1 MLNYDLNGILPQL
14 TILECPPLYRTNG
27 AKPQEGEKNKI
38 KESEVKMAGTKAG
51 GLKAARTNK
60 LRHGDDFYSRIG
72 KKGGHLGTTGGFAS
86 KKKDAN
92 GMTGAER
99 ASFYGAVGGHI
110 SKRGPAKGETK

>member
-1 MLNYDLNGILPQL
+1 
-14 TILECPPLYRTNG
+14 
-27 AKPQEGEKNKI
+27 
-38 KESEVKMAGTKAG
+38 MAGTKAG
-51 GLKAARTNK
+51 GLKAAATNK
-60 LRHGDDFYSRIG
+60 KRHGDDFYSRIG
-72 KKGGHLGTTGGFAS
+72 KKGGLLGTTGGFAS